1 MIDFGGPW
9 GACSL
14 YSLDPRHGLELEII
28 CKLWVWNWEAPRRMI
43 VDSAAPPP
51 TRWIPRRQ
59 WHLFMRSFTRYWG
72 QLATSDVYGNVDVDV
87 AMGRMSD
94 GCLVKRLPAWPPAIL
109 ASAPATSVVLFV
121 NERKMSTAPLKETIC
136 RCHAPDGRT
145 RHKSS
150 SPAECCQVD
159 RMGWCSLQ
167 STHLVAAQ
175 RHLAAAPGAAANVAV
190 VANVANAVGELGL
203 KAYVTGGIQ
212 LDASLL
218 LLLGALSD
226 LHFQRDHLVLLAPV
240 GGSRVLYF
248 KKIYIKLIEYSL
260 PHDLVL
266 LLLLL
271 LLAHE
276 DILDLHPLVGRQ
288 VRQVGHLV
296 HGSGIWSWSRFVDVC
311 GC

>member
-1 MIDFGGPW
+1 MQSAVHSPCCC
-9 GACSL
+9 AASPC
-14 YSLDPRHGLELEII
+14 
-28 CKLWVWNWEAPRRMI
+28 RR
-43 VDSAAPPP
+43 
-51 TRWIPRRQ
+51 T
-59 WHLFMRSFTRYWG
+59 
-72 QLATSDVYGNVDVDV
+72 
-87 AMGRMSD
+87 
-94 GCLVKRLPAWPPAIL
+94 
-109 ASAPATSVVLFV
+109 
-121 NERKMSTAPLKETIC
+121 
-136 RCHAPDGRT
+136 
-145 RHKSS
+145 
-150 SPAECCQVD
+150 
-159 RMGWCSLQ
+159 
-167 STHLVAAQ
+167 
-175 RHLAAAPGAAANVAV
+175 GAAANVAV

-296 HGSGIWSWSRFVDVC
+296 HGSGIWS
-311 GC
+311 